1 MLHLD
6 IAMGGIEEMIQQ
18 EALLKQAEQLSGD
31 EIVDIDTVKPLLI
44 ELAGLLESDLME
56 AVSRLDA
63 ISVHLENSVV
73 REEFKRLE
81 KHVDGFDTDSAIKS
95 LKEIAKTLTISLKE
109 G

>member
-1 MLHLD
+1 
-6 IAMGGIEEMIQQ
+6 MIQQ
-18 EALLKQAEQLSGD
+18 EALLKQADLPLGD

-56 AVSRLDA
+56 AVSKLDA
-63 ISVHLENSVV
+63 LKVHFENSVV
-73 REEFKRLE
+73 QEEFRQLE
-81 KHVDGFDTDSAIKS
+81 NHVDGFDTDSAIMS